1 MSSDTESLMR
11 GAMEAEAFAHRL
23 TMLRIESEHRLA
35 LYLARSKPA
44 QAAAVAHAPPIVAAR
59 PAPPVAQA
67 RPASGEGA
75 RSQPLA
81 QEPTSDRFLDR
92 K

>member
-11 GAMEAEAFAHRL
+11 GAIEAAALAHRL
-23 TMLRIESEHRLA
+23 AMLRIEREHRLA
-35 LYLARSKPA
+35 LYLARCKPA
-44 QAAAVAHAPPIVAAR
+44 QAAAVAHAPPTVAA
-59 PAPPVAQA
+59 PSAPPVAQA

-75 RSQPLA
+75 ASPPPA